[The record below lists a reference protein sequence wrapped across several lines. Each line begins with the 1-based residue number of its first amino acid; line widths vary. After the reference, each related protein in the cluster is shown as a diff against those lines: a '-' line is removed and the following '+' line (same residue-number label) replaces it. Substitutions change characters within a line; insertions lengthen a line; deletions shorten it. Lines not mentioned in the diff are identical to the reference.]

1 MILDSLKNAT
11 HYEALHPR
19 FKQAFEVL
27 KQTDF
32 SAVKAGRMEID
43 GDNLFINVMEMNGKT
58 TAPFEAHKKYID
70 IQVPL
75 SINEKM
81 GWKSLENCGTP
92 SVLYDDTKD
101 VMFFDEQPEA
111 MIDVAVGQF
120 TVFFPEDAHAPSIA
134 NGFLKKLIVKI
145 KI

>member
-1 MILDSLKNAT
+1 MILDSLDNSAR
-11 HYEALHPR
+11 YESLHPR
-19 FKQAFEVL
+19 FKKAFEVL

-32 SAVKAGRMEID
+32 STVPSGKMEID
-43 GDNLFINVMEMNGKT
+43 GDNLFINVMEMDGKE

-81 GWKSLENCGTP
+81 GWKSLKNCGVP
-92 SVLYDDTKD
+92 SVPYDEAKD
-101 VMFFDEQPEA
+101 VAFYDELPETVV
-111 MIDVAVGQF
+111 DVAVGQF
-120 TVFFPEDAHAPSIA
+120 TIFFPEDAHAPSIA

-145 KI
+145 RL